1 MPMPAHFLAFL
12 GGSALIN
19 LVTTALSVAVGW
31 HIYEHSGNPMDL
43 AIVGLMQIIPTFLF
57 FFASGWIVDSF
68 SRKTLLI
75 VCAIAEAVVM
85 ACLAMVMMAETLTL
99 AFVFGLLF
107 CHGSIRAIYFPA
119 TQAIVPNLV
128 PDALLPRAIALG
140 STVSN
145 VAMTGGPVGAGVL
158 ISVLD
163 RQAYGVLFVLLVI
176 AALTYLLL
184 PRLARMQIAPRDWS
198 TIVGGITYVRTN
210 SIVLGAIGIDLFI
223 VMVGSVVTLLPVY
236 AQDILEISPDALG
249 LLRAMPAFGA
259 VVAGV
264 LLSSLPPMRSCGSR
278 LFLALMVFSASIILF
293 ALSTSFWLSVF
304 ALFVY
309 GAADMISVNIRM
321 TLVQTATPDH
331 LRGRVSAVNSI
342 FIASSNEMGDVRA
355 GGAAAFFGPVA
366 TAVAGGVMAFGVV
379 FAGYLLFPRLRNLD
393 RLADAAPTELQ
404 QGDDLSGRA

>member
-1 MPMPAHFLAFL
+1 MPASFLAFL

-31 HIYEHSGNPMDL
+31 HIYAHSGDPMDL

-75 VCAIAEAVVM
+75 VCGIAEAVVM
-85 ACLAMVMMAETLTL
+85 AGMTMVMLAETLDL
-99 AFVFGLLF
+99 VFVFGLLF

-128 PDALLPRAIALG
+128 SETQLPRAIALG

-145 VAMTGGPVGAGVL
+145 VAMTGGPVMAGVL
-158 ISVLD
+158 ISLLD
-163 RQAYGVLFVLLVI
+163 RQVYIVLFGLLV
-176 AALTYLLL
+176 AAVITYLLL
-184 PRLARMQIAPRDWS
+184 PRLARMQMAPRDWS

-210 SIVLGAIGIDLFI
+210 PIVLGAIGIDLFI

-236 AQDILEISPDALG
+236 ALDILEISPDALG
-249 LLRAMPAFGA
+249 MLRAMPALGA

-264 LLSSLPPMRSCGSR
+264 MLSSLPPMRRCGQR
-278 LFLALMVFSASIILF
+278 LFLALMVFSGSIILF
-293 ALSTSFWLSVF
+293 ALSTNFWISLF

-366 TAVAGGVMAFGVV
+366 TACAGGIMAFGVV
-379 FAGYLLFPRLRNLD
+379 FAGYMAFPRLRNLD
-393 RLADAAPTELQ
+393 RLSDAAPDESANRTP
-404 QGDDLSGRA
+404 

>member
-1 MPMPAHFLAFL
+1 MPTHFLAFL

-68 SRKTLLI
+68 SRKHLLI
-75 VCAIAEAVVM
+75 LCAISEALVM
-85 ACLAMVMMAETLTL
+85 GVLALVMLAGELNL

-128 PDALLPRAIALG
+128 PGAHLPRAIALG

-145 VAMTGGPVGAGVL
+145 VAMTGGPVMAGVL
-158 ISVLD
+158 ISLLD
-163 RQAYGVLFVLLVI
+163 RHVYGVLLGLLLAAVI
-176 AALTYLLL
+176 SYLLL
-184 PRLARMQIAPRDWS
+184 PRLARMQMAPRDWS
-198 TIVGGITYVRTN
+198 TIIGGITYVRTN

-249 LLRAMPAFGA
+249 FLRAMPAFGA

-264 LLSSLPPMRSCGSR
+264 VLSSLPPMRHCGQR
-278 LFLALMVFSASIILF
+278 LFLALAVFSGAIVLF
-293 ALSTSFWLSVF
+293 ALSTNFWLSMV

-355 GGAAAFFGPVA
+355 GSAAAFFGPVA
-366 TAVAGGVMAFGVV
+366 TACAGGLMALGVV
-379 FAGYLLFPRLRNLD
+379 FIGLLAFPRLRRLD
-393 RLADAAPTELQ
+393 RLADAAPSAASE
-404 QGDDLSGRA
+404 DNEGRI

>member
-1 MPMPAHFLAFL
+1 MPTHFLAFL

-68 SRKTLLI
+68 SRKHLLI
-75 VCAIAEAVVM
+75 LCAISEALVM
-85 ACLAMVMMAETLTL
+85 GGLALVMLAGELNL

-128 PDALLPRAIALG
+128 PEAHLPRAIALG

-145 VAMTGGPVGAGVL
+145 VAMTGGPVMAGVL
-158 ISVLD
+158 ISLLD
-163 RQAYGVLFVLLVI
+163 RHVYGVLLGLLLAAVI
-176 AALTYLLL
+176 TYLLL
-184 PRLARMQIAPRDWS
+184 PRLARIQMAPRDWS
-198 TIVGGITYVRTN
+198 TIIGGITYVRTN

-249 LLRAMPAFGA
+249 FLRAMPAFGA

-264 LLSSLPPMRSCGSR
+264 VLSSLPPMRHCGQR
-278 LFLALMVFSASIILF
+278 LFLALAVFSGAIVLF
-293 ALSTSFWLSVF
+293 ALSTNFWLSMVT
-304 ALFVY
+304 LFVY

-355 GGAAAFFGPVA
+355 GSAAAFFGPVA
-366 TAVAGGVMAFGVV
+366 TAFAGGLMALGVV
-379 FAGYLLFPRLRNLD
+379 FIGLLAFPRLRRLD
-393 RLADAAPTELQ
+393 RLADAAPSAASEANE
-404 QGDDLSGRA
+404 GKI

>member
-1 MPMPAHFLAFL
+1 MPTHFLAFL

-43 AIVGLMQIIPTFLF
+43 AVVGLMQIIPTFLF

-68 SRKTLLI
+68 SRKYLLI
-75 VCAIAEAVVM
+75 LCAIAEALVM
-85 ACLAMVMMAETLTL
+85 VGLALVMLAEELNL
-99 AFVFGLLF
+99 AFVFCLLF

-128 PDALLPRAIALG
+128 PEAQLSRAIALS

-145 VAMTGGPVGAGVL
+145 IAMTGGPVMAGVL
-158 ISVLD
+158 ISLLD
-163 RQAYGVLFVLLVI
+163 RHVYGVLFGLL
-176 AALTYLLL
+176 AAAVFIYLLL
-184 PRLARMQIAPRDWS
+184 PRLARMQMAPRDWS
-198 TIVGGITYVRTN
+198 TIIGGITYVRTN

-249 LLRAMPAFGA
+249 FLRAMPAFGA

-264 LLSSLPPMRSCGSR
+264 VLSSLPPMRHCGQR
-278 LFLALMVFSASIILF
+278 LFFALAVFSGAIVLF
-293 ALSTSFWLSVF
+293 ALSTNFWLSMA

-366 TAVAGGVMAFGVV
+366 TACAGGFMALGVV
-379 FAGYLLFPRLRNLD
+379 FIGFLAFPRLRRLD
-393 RLADAAPTELQ
+393 RLADAAPSAISEANE
-404 QGDDLSGRA
+404 GHI

>member
-1 MPMPAHFLAFL
+1 MPAHFLAFL

-68 SRKTLLI
+68 SRKHLLI
-75 VCAIAEAVVM
+75 LCAIAESLVM
-85 ACLAMVMMAETLTL
+85 AGLALVMLAGELNL

-128 PDALLPRAIALG
+128 PEAQLPRAIALG

-145 VAMTGGPVGAGVL
+145 VAMTGGPVMAGVL
-158 ISVLD
+158 ISLLD
-163 RQAYGVLFVLLVI
+163 RHVYGVLLGLLV
-176 AALTYLLL
+176 AAVITYLLL
-184 PRLARMQIAPRDWS
+184 PRLARMQMAPRDWS
-198 TIVGGITYVRTN
+198 TIIGGITYVRTN

-249 LLRAMPAFGA
+249 FLRAMPAFGA

-264 LLSSLPPMRSCGSR
+264 VLSSLPPMRHCGQR
-278 LFLALMVFSASIILF
+278 LFLALAVFSGAIVLF
-293 ALSTSFWLSVF
+293 ALSTNFWLSMV

-366 TAVAGGVMAFGVV
+366 TACAGGFMALGVV
-379 FAGYLLFPRLRNLD
+379 CIGFLAFPRLRRLD
-393 RLADAAPTELQ
+393 RLADAAPSAASAANE
-404 QGDDLSGRA
+404 GRT

>member
-1 MPMPAHFLAFL
+1 MPAHFLAFL

-68 SRKTLLI
+68 SRKHLLI
-75 VCAIAEAVVM
+75 LCATAEALVM
-85 ACLAMVMMAETLTL
+85 AGLSLVMLAGVLNL
-99 AFVFGLLF
+99 VFVFGLLF

-128 PDALLPRAIALG
+128 PETQLPRAIALG

-145 VAMTGGPVGAGVL
+145 VAMTGGPVMAGVL
-158 ISVLD
+158 ISLLD
-163 RQAYGVLFVLLVI
+163 RHVYGVLLGLLVASVI
-176 AALTYLLL
+176 TYLLL
-184 PRLARMQIAPRDWS
+184 PRLARMQMAPRDWS
-198 TIVGGITYVRTN
+198 TIIGGITYVRTN

-249 LLRAMPAFGA
+249 FLRAMPAFGA

-264 LLSSLPPMRSCGSR
+264 VLSSLPPMRHCGQR
-278 LFLALMVFSASIILF
+278 LFLALVVFSGAIVLF
-293 ALSTSFWLSVF
+293 ALSTNFWFSLA

-321 TLVQTATPDH
+321 TLVQTATPDY

-366 TAVAGGVMAFGVV
+366 TACAGGFMALGVV
-379 FAGYLLFPRLRNLD
+379 FIGFLAFPRLRRLD
-393 RLADAAPTELQ
+393 RLADAAPSANSEANK
-404 QGDDLSGRA
+404 GRI

>member
-1 MPMPAHFLAFL
+1 MPAHFFAFL

-19 LVTTALSVAVGW
+19 LATTALSVAVGW

-68 SRKTLLI
+68 SRKHLLI
-75 VCAIAEAVVM
+75 VCAIAEALVM
-85 ACLAMVMMAETLTL
+85 AGLALVMLAGELNL

-107 CHGSIRAIYFPA
+107 CHGSIRTIYFPA

-128 PDALLPRAIALG
+128 PEAQLPRAIALG

-145 VAMTGGPVGAGVL
+145 VAMTGGPVMAGVL
-158 ISVLD
+158 ISLLD
-163 RQAYGVLFVLLVI
+163 RHVYEVLLGLLVAAVI
-176 AALTYLLL
+176 TYLLL
-184 PRLARMQIAPRDWS
+184 PRLARMKMAPRDWS
-198 TIVGGITYVRTN
+198 TIIGGITYVRTN

-249 LLRAMPAFGA
+249 FLRAMPAFGA

-264 LLSSLPPMRSCGSR
+264 FLSSLPPMRHCGQR
-278 LFLALMVFSASIILF
+278 LFLALAVFSGAIVLF
-293 ALSTSFWLSVF
+293 ALSTNFWLSMA

-309 GAADMISVNIRM
+309 GATDMISVNICM

-366 TAVAGGVMAFGVV
+366 TACAGGFMALGVV
-379 FAGYLLFPRLRNLD
+379 CIGFLAFPRLRRLD
-393 RLADAAPTELQ
+393 RLADAAPSATSKANEGLT
-404 QGDDLSGRA
+404 

>member
-1 MPMPAHFLAFL
+1 MPAHFLAFL

-68 SRKTLLI
+68 SRKHLLI
-75 VCAIAEAVVM
+75 LCAIAEALVM
-85 ACLAMVMMAETLTL
+85 AGMAFVMLAGDLNL
-99 AFVFGLLF
+99 AFVFALLF

-128 PDALLPRAIALG
+128 PEAQLPRAIALG

-145 VAMTGGPVGAGVL
+145 VAMTGGPVMAGVL
-158 ISVLD
+158 ISLLD
-163 RQAYGVLFVLLVI
+163 RHVYGVLFALLV
-176 AALTYLLL
+176 AAVITYLLL
-184 PRLARMQIAPRDWS
+184 PRLARMQMAPHDWS
-198 TIVGGITYVRTN
+198 TIIGGITYVRTN

-249 LLRAMPAFGA
+249 FLRAMPAFGA

-264 LLSSLPPMRSCGSR
+264 VLSSLPPLRHCGQR
-278 LFLALMVFSASIILF
+278 LFLALAVFSGAIVLF
-293 ALSTSFWLSVF
+293 ALSTNFWLSMA

-366 TAVAGGVMAFGVV
+366 TACAGGVMALGVV
-379 FAGYLLFPRLRNLD
+379 CIGFLAFPRLRRLD
-393 RLADAAPTELQ
+393 RLADAAPSAVSEAK
-404 QGDDLSGRA
+404 DSRI

>member
-1 MPMPAHFLAFL
+1 MPASFLAFL

-31 HIYEHSGNPMDL
+31 HIYAHSGDPMDL

-85 ACLAMVMMAETLTL
+85 AGMTMVMLAETLDL
-99 AFVFGLLF
+99 VFVFGLLF

-128 PDALLPRAIALG
+128 SETQLPRAIALG

-145 VAMTGGPVGAGVL
+145 VAMTGGPVMAGVL
-158 ISVLD
+158 ISLLD
-163 RQAYGVLFVLLVI
+163 RQVYIVLFGLLV
-176 AALTYLLL
+176 AAVITYLLL
-184 PRLARMQIAPRDWS
+184 PRLARMEMAPRDSS

-210 SIVLGAIGIDLFI
+210 PIVLGAIGIDLFI

-236 AQDILEISPDALG
+236 ALDILEISPDALG
-249 LLRAMPAFGA
+249 MLRAMPALGA

-264 LLSSLPPMRSCGSR
+264 MLSSLPPMRRCGQR
-278 LFLALMVFSASIILF
+278 LFLALMVFSGSIILF
-293 ALSTSFWLSVF
+293 ALSTNFWISLF

-366 TAVAGGVMAFGVV
+366 TACAGGIMAFGVV
-379 FAGYLLFPRLRNLD
+379 FAGYMAFPRLRNLD
-393 RLADAAPTELQ
+393 RLSDAAPDESANRTP
-404 QGDDLSGRA
+404 

>member
-1 MPMPAHFLAFL
+1 MPTHFLAFL

-68 SRKTLLI
+68 SRKHLLI
-75 VCAIAEAVVM
+75 LCAISEALVM
-85 ACLAMVMMAETLTL
+85 AGLALVMLAGELNL

-128 PDALLPRAIALG
+128 SEAHLPRAIALG
-140 STVSN
+140 STVNN
-145 VAMTGGPVGAGVL
+145 VAMTGGPVMAGVL
-158 ISVLD
+158 ISLLD
-163 RQAYGVLFVLLVI
+163 RHVYGVLFGLLV
-176 AALTYLLL
+176 AAVITYLLL
-184 PRLARMQIAPRDWS
+184 PRLARMQMAPRDWS

-249 LLRAMPAFGA
+249 FLRAMPAFGA

-264 LLSSLPPMRSCGSR
+264 VLSSLPPMRHCGQR
-278 LFLALMVFSASIILF
+278 LFLALAVFSGAIVLF
-293 ALSTSFWLSVF
+293 ALSKNFWLSMV

-366 TAVAGGVMAFGVV
+366 TACAGGFMALGVV
-379 FAGYLLFPRLRNLD
+379 CIGFLAFPRLRRLD
-393 RLADAAPTELQ
+393 RLADAAPSAASEAN
-404 QGDDLSGRA
+404 GGHK

>member
-1 MPMPAHFLAFL
+1 MPAHFLAFL

-31 HIYEHSGNPMDL
+31 HIYEHSGDPMDL

-68 SRKTLLI
+68 SRKHLLI
-75 VCAIAEAVVM
+75 LCAIAESLVM
-85 ACLAMVMMAETLTL
+85 AGLALVMLAGELNL

-128 PDALLPRAIALG
+128 PEAQLPRAIALG

-145 VAMTGGPVGAGVL
+145 VAMTGGPVMAGVL
-158 ISVLD
+158 ISLLD
-163 RQAYGVLFVLLVI
+163 RHVYGVLLGLLV
-176 AALTYLLL
+176 AAVITYLLL
-184 PRLARMQIAPRDWS
+184 PRLARMKMAPRDWS
-198 TIVGGITYVRTN
+198 TIIGGITYVRTN

-223 VMVGSVVTLLPVY
+223 VMVGSIVTLLPVY

-249 LLRAMPAFGA
+249 FLRAMPAFGA

-264 LLSSLPPMRSCGSR
+264 VLSSLPPMRHCGQR
-278 LFLALMVFSASIILF
+278 LFLALAVFSGAIVLF
-293 ALSTSFWLSVF
+293 ALSTNFWLSMV

-366 TAVAGGVMAFGVV
+366 TACAGGFMALGVV
-379 FAGYLLFPRLRNLD
+379 CIGFLAFPRLRHLD
-393 RLADAAPTELQ
+393 RLADAAPSAASEANE
-404 QGDDLSGRA
+404 GRI

>member
-1 MPMPAHFLAFL
+1 MPASFLAFL

-31 HIYEHSGNPMDL
+31 HIYAHSGDPMDL

-85 ACLAMVMMAETLTL
+85 AGMTMVMLAETLDL
-99 AFVFGLLF
+99 VFVFGLLF

-128 PDALLPRAIALG
+128 SETQLPRAIALG

-145 VAMTGGPVGAGVL
+145 VAMTGGPVMAGVL
-158 ISVLD
+158 ISLLD
-163 RQAYGVLFVLLVI
+163 RQVYGVLFGLLVTAVI
-176 AALTYLLL
+176 TYLLL
-184 PRLARMQIAPRDWS
+184 PRLARMQMAPRDWS

-210 SIVLGAIGIDLFI
+210 PIVLGAIGIDLFI

-236 AQDILEISPDALG
+236 ALDILEISPDALG
-249 LLRAMPAFGA
+249 MLRAMPALGA

-264 LLSSLPPMRSCGSR
+264 MLSSLPPMRRCGQR
-278 LFLALMVFSASIILF
+278 LFLALMVFSGSIILF
-293 ALSTSFWLSVF
+293 ALSTNFWISLF

-331 LRGRVSAVNSI
+331 FRGRVSAVNSI
-342 FIASSNEMGDVRA
+342 FSASANEMGDVRA

-366 TAVAGGVMAFGVV
+366 TACAGGIMAFGVV
-379 FAGYLLFPRLRNLD
+379 FAGYMAFPRLRNLD
-393 RLADAAPTELQ
+393 RLADAAPDESASRTP
-404 QGDDLSGRA
+404 

>member
-1 MPMPAHFLAFL
+1 MPTHFLAFL

-68 SRKTLLI
+68 SRKHLLI
-75 VCAIAEAVVM
+75 LCAISEALVM
-85 ACLAMVMMAETLTL
+85 AGLALVMLAGELNL

-128 PDALLPRAIALG
+128 SEAQLPRAIALG
-140 STVSN
+140 STVGN
-145 VAMTGGPVGAGVL
+145 VAMTGGPVMAGVL
-158 ISVLD
+158 ISLLD
-163 RQAYGVLFVLLVI
+163 RHVYGVLFGLLV
-176 AALTYLLL
+176 AAVITYLLL
-184 PRLARMQIAPRDWS
+184 PRLARMQMAPRDWS
-198 TIVGGITYVRTN
+198 TIIGGITYVRTN

-249 LLRAMPAFGA
+249 FLRAMPAFGA

-264 LLSSLPPMRSCGSR
+264 VLSSLPPMRHCGQR
-278 LFLALMVFSASIILF
+278 LFLALAVFSGAIVLF
-293 ALSTSFWLSVF
+293 ALSTNFWLSMA

-366 TAVAGGVMAFGVV
+366 TACAGGFMALGVV
-379 FAGYLLFPRLRNLD
+379 CIGFLAFPRLRRLD
-393 RLADAAPTELQ
+393 RLADAAPSAASEANEA
-404 QGDDLSGRA
+404 RI

>member
-1 MPMPAHFLAFL
+1 MPAHFLAFL

-68 SRKTLLI
+68 SRKNLLI
-75 VCAIAEAVVM
+75 LCAIAEALVM
-85 ACLAMVMMAETLTL
+85 AALALVMLAGELNL

-128 PDALLPRAIALG
+128 PE
-140 STVSN
+140 ST
-145 VAMTGGPVGAGVL
+145 
-158 ISVLD
+158 
-163 RQAYGVLFVLLVI
+163 I
-176 AALTYLLL
+176 AAGHCAWFDCRQCRHDWRTGYGWRSDLASRPACLWCCLIAGGSGRHLFFCYRGWHGCRWRRATGRLLL
-184 PRLARMQIAPRDWS
+184 AGSPMCGPIQLCWAQLALICSLSWLAALSHYCRSMRRTFSRSVPMRLAFCAPCRHLARWW
-198 TIVGGITYVRTN
+198 VG
-210 SIVLGAIGIDLFI
+210 
-223 VMVGSVVTLLPVY
+223 VV
-236 AQDILEISPDALG
+236 
-249 LLRAMPAFGA
+249 
-259 VVAGV
+259 
-264 LLSSLPPMRSCGSR
+264 LSSLPPMRHCGQR
-278 LFLALMVFSASIILF
+278 LFLALAVFSGAIVLF
-293 ALSTSFWLSVF
+293 ALSTNFWLSMV

-366 TAVAGGVMAFGVV
+366 TACAGGFMALGVV
-379 FAGYLLFPRLRNLD
+379 FIGFLAFPRLRRLD
-393 RLADAAPTELQ
+393 RLADAAPSAASEANE
-404 QGDDLSGRA
+404 GRYKSS

>member
-1 MPMPAHFLAFL
+1 MPTHFLAFL

-68 SRKTLLI
+68 SRKHLLI
-75 VCAIAEAVVM
+75 LCAIAEALVM
-85 ACLAMVMMAETLTL
+85 AGLALVMLAGELNL

-128 PDALLPRAIALG
+128 SEAQLPRAIALG

-145 VAMTGGPVGAGVL
+145 VAMTGGPVMAGVL
-158 ISVLD
+158 ISLLD
-163 RQAYGVLFVLLVI
+163 RHVYGVLFGLLV
-176 AALTYLLL
+176 AAVITYLLL
-184 PRLARMQIAPRDWS
+184 PRLARMQMAPRDWS
-198 TIVGGITYVRTN
+198 TIIGGINYVRTN

-249 LLRAMPAFGA
+249 FLRAMPAFGA

-264 LLSSLPPMRSCGSR
+264 VLSSLPPMRHCGQR
-278 LFLALMVFSASIILF
+278 LFLALAVFSGAIVLF
-293 ALSTSFWLSVF
+293 ALSTNFWLSMA

-366 TAVAGGVMAFGVV
+366 TACAGGFMALGVV
-379 FAGYLLFPRLRNLD
+379 CIGFLAFPRLRRLD
-393 RLADAAPTELQ
+393 RLADAAPSAASKADE
-404 QGDDLSGRA
+404 GRI

>member
-1 MPMPAHFLAFL
+1 MPAHFLAFL

-68 SRKTLLI
+68 SRKHLLI
-75 VCAIAEAVVM
+75 LCATAEALVM
-85 ACLAMVMMAETLTL
+85 AGLSLVMLAGVLDL

-128 PDALLPRAIALG
+128 PETQLPRAIALG

-145 VAMTGGPVGAGVL
+145 VAMTGGPVMAGVL
-158 ISVLD
+158 ISLLD
-163 RQAYGVLFVLLVI
+163 RHVYGVLLGLLVASVI
-176 AALTYLLL
+176 TYLLL
-184 PRLARMQIAPRDWS
+184 PRLARMQMAPRDWS
-198 TIVGGITYVRTN
+198 TIIGGITYVRTN

-249 LLRAMPAFGA
+249 FLRAMPAFGA

-264 LLSSLPPMRSCGSR
+264 VLSSLPPMRHCGQR
-278 LFLALMVFSASIILF
+278 LFLALAVFSGAIVLF
-293 ALSTSFWLSVF
+293 ALSTNFWLSLA

-321 TLVQTATPDH
+321 TLVQTATPDY

-366 TAVAGGVMAFGVV
+366 TACAGGFMALGVV
-379 FAGYLLFPRLRNLD
+379 FIGFLAFPRLRRLD
-393 RLADAAPTELQ
+393 RLADAAPSANSE
-404 QGDDLSGRA
+404 SNKGRI

>member
-1 MPMPAHFLAFL
+1 MPAHFLAFL

-68 SRKTLLI
+68 SRKHLLI
-75 VCAIAEAVVM
+75 LCAIAEALVM
-85 ACLAMVMMAETLTL
+85 AALALVMLDGELNL
-99 AFVFGLLF
+99 VFVFGLLF

-128 PDALLPRAIALG
+128 PEAQLPRAIALG
-140 STVSN
+140 STVGN
-145 VAMTGGPVGAGVL
+145 VAMTGGPVMAGVL
-158 ISVLD
+158 ISLLD
-163 RQAYGVLFVLLVI
+163 RHVYGVLFGLLV
-176 AALTYLLL
+176 AAVVTYFLL
-184 PRLARMQIAPRDWS
+184 PRLARMQMAPRDWS
-198 TIVGGITYVRTN
+198 TIIGGITYVRTN

-249 LLRAMPAFGA
+249 FLRAMPAFGA

-264 LLSSLPPMRSCGSR
+264 VLSSLPPMRHCGQR
-278 LFLALMVFSASIILF
+278 LFLALAVFSGAIVLF
-293 ALSTSFWLSVF
+293 ALSTNFWLSMV

-321 TLVQTATPDH
+321 TLVQTATPNH

-366 TAVAGGVMAFGVV
+366 TACAGGFMALGVV
-379 FAGYLLFPRLRNLD
+379 CIGFLAFPQLRRLD
-393 RLADAAPTELQ
+393 RLADAAPSAASE
-404 QGDDLSGRA
+404 DNEGRI

>member
-1 MPMPAHFLAFL
+1 MPTHFLAFL

-68 SRKTLLI
+68 SRKHLLI
-75 VCAIAEAVVM
+75 LCAIAEALVM
-85 ACLAMVMMAETLTL
+85 AGLALVMLAGELNL

-128 PDALLPRAIALG
+128 SEAQLPRAIALG
-140 STVSN
+140 STVGN
-145 VAMTGGPVGAGVL
+145 VAMTGGPVMAGVL
-158 ISVLD
+158 ISLLD
-163 RQAYGVLFVLLVI
+163 RHVYGVLFGLLV
-176 AALTYLLL
+176 AAVITYLLL
-184 PRLARMQIAPRDWS
+184 PRLARMQMAPRDWS
-198 TIVGGITYVRTN
+198 TIIGGINYVRTN

-249 LLRAMPAFGA
+249 FLRAMPAFGA

-264 LLSSLPPMRSCGSR
+264 VLSSLPPMRHCGQR
-278 LFLALMVFSASIILF
+278 LFLALAVFSGAIVLF
-293 ALSTSFWLSVF
+293 ALSTNFWLSMA

-366 TAVAGGVMAFGVV
+366 TACAGGFMALGVV
-379 FAGYLLFPRLRNLD
+379 CIGFLAFPRLRRLD
-393 RLADAAPTELQ
+393 RLADAAPSAASKADE
-404 QGDDLSGRA
+404 GRI

>member
-1 MPMPAHFLAFL
+1 MPEYFFAFL

-75 VCAIAEAVVM
+75 VCAIAEALVM
-85 ACLAMVMMAETLTL
+85 AGLAMVMMAETLNL
-99 AFVFGLLF
+99 GFVFGLLF

-128 PDALLPRAIALG
+128 PEALLPRAIALG

-163 RQAYGVLFVLLVI
+163 RQAYAVLFVLLVT

-198 TIVGGITYVRTN
+198 TIVGGIT
-210 SIVLGAIGIDLFI
+210 
-223 VMVGSVVTLLPVY
+223 
-236 AQDILEISPDALG
+236 
-249 LLRAMPAFGA
+249 
-259 VVAGV
+259 
-264 LLSSLPPMRSCGSR
+264 LSL
-278 LFLALMVFSASIILF
+278 IHI
-293 ALSTSFWLSVF
+293 
-304 ALFVY
+304 
-309 GAADMISVNIRM
+309 
-321 TLVQTATPDH
+321 
-331 LRGRVSAVNSI
+331 
-342 FIASSNEMGDVRA
+342 
-355 GGAAAFFGPVA
+355 
-366 TAVAGGVMAFGVV
+366 
-379 FAGYLLFPRLRNLD
+379 
-393 RLADAAPTELQ
+393 
-404 QGDDLSGRA
+404 

>member
-1 MPMPAHFLAFL
+1 MPAHFLAFL

-31 HIYEHSGNPMDL
+31 HIYEHSGDPMDL

-68 SRKTLLI
+68 SRKHLLI
-75 VCAIAEAVVM
+75 LCAIAEALVM
-85 ACLAMVMMAETLTL
+85 AGLVLVMVAGELNL

-128 PDALLPRAIALG
+128 SEARLPRAIALG

-145 VAMTGGPVGAGVL
+145 VAMTGGPVMAGVL
-158 ISVLD
+158 ISLLD
-163 RQAYGVLFVLLVI
+163 RHVYVVLLGLLVAAVI
-176 AALTYLLL
+176 TYLLL
-184 PRLARMQIAPRDWS
+184 PRLARMQMAPRDWS
-198 TIVGGITYVRTN
+198 TIIGGITYVRTN

-249 LLRAMPAFGA
+249 FLRAMPAFGA

-264 LLSSLPPMRSCGSR
+264 VLSSLPPMRHCGQR
-278 LFLALMVFSASIILF
+278 LFLALAVFSGAIVLF
-293 ALSTSFWLSVF
+293 ALSTNFWLSMA

-309 GAADMISVNIRM
+309 GATDMISVNIRM

-366 TAVAGGVMAFGVV
+366 AACAGGFMALGVV
-379 FAGYLLFPRLRNLD
+379 CIGFLAFPRLRRLD
-393 RLADAAPTELQ
+393 RLADAAPSVASE
-404 QGDDLSGRA
+404 AN

>member
-1 MPMPAHFLAFL
+1 MPTHFLAFL

-68 SRKTLLI
+68 SRKHLLI
-75 VCAIAEAVVM
+75 LCAIAEALVM
-85 ACLAMVMMAETLTL
+85 AGLALVMLAGELNL

-128 PDALLPRAIALG
+128 SEAQLPRAIALG
-140 STVSN
+140 STVGN
-145 VAMTGGPVGAGVL
+145 IAMTGGPVMAGVL
-158 ISVLD
+158 ISLLD
-163 RQAYGVLFVLLVI
+163 RHVYGVLFGLLV
-176 AALTYLLL
+176 AAVITYLLL
-184 PRLARMQIAPRDWS
+184 PRLAQMQMAPRDWS
-198 TIVGGITYVRTN
+198 TIIGGITYVRTN

-249 LLRAMPAFGA
+249 FLRAMPAFGA

-264 LLSSLPPMRSCGSR
+264 VLSSLPPMRHCGQR
-278 LFLALMVFSASIILF
+278 LFLALAVFSGAIVLF
-293 ALSTSFWLSVF
+293 ALSTNFWLSMA

-366 TAVAGGVMAFGVV
+366 TACAGGLMALGVV
-379 FAGYLLFPRLRNLD
+379 CIGFLAFPRLRRLD
-393 RLADAAPTELQ
+393 RLADAAPSDASKVDE
-404 QGDDLSGRA
+404 GRI

>member
-1 MPMPAHFLAFL
+1 MPAHFFAFL

-68 SRKTLLI
+68 SRKHLLI
-75 VCAIAEAVVM
+75 LCAIAEALVM
-85 ACLAMVMMAETLTL
+85 AGLALVMLAGELNL

-128 PDALLPRAIALG
+128 SEAQLPRAIALG
-140 STVSN
+140 STVGN
-145 VAMTGGPVGAGVL
+145 IAMTGGPVMAGVL
-158 ISVLD
+158 ISLLD
-163 RQAYGVLFVLLVI
+163 RHVYGVLFGLLV
-176 AALTYLLL
+176 AAVITYLLL
-184 PRLARMQIAPRDWS
+184 PRLTRMQMAPRDWS
-198 TIVGGITYVRTN
+198 TIIGGITYVRTN

-249 LLRAMPAFGA
+249 FLRAMPAFGA

-264 LLSSLPPMRSCGSR
+264 VLSSLPPMRHCGQR
-278 LFLALMVFSASIILF
+278 LFLALAVFSGAIVLF
-293 ALSTSFWLSVF
+293 ALSTNFWLSMA

-366 TAVAGGVMAFGVV
+366 TACAGGLMALGVV
-379 FAGYLLFPRLRNLD
+379 CIGFLAFPRLRRLD
-393 RLADAAPTELQ
+393 RLADAAPSAASKADE
-404 QGDDLSGRA
+404 GRI

>member
-1 MPMPAHFLAFL
+1 MPASFLAFL

-31 HIYEHSGNPMDL
+31 HIYAHSGDPMDL

-85 ACLAMVMMAETLTL
+85 AGMTMVMLAETLDL
-99 AFVFGLLF
+99 VFVFGLLF
-107 CHGSIRAIYFPA
+107 CHGSVRAIYFPA

-128 PDALLPRAIALG
+128 SETQLPRAIALG

-145 VAMTGGPVGAGVL
+145 VAMTGGPVMAGVL
-158 ISVLD
+158 ISLLD
-163 RQAYGVLFVLLVI
+163 RQVYIVLFGLLV
-176 AALTYLLL
+176 AAVITYLLL
-184 PRLARMQIAPRDWS
+184 PRLARMQMAPRDWS

-210 SIVLGAIGIDLFI
+210 PIVLGAIGIDLFI

-236 AQDILEISPDALG
+236 ALDILEISPDALG
-249 LLRAMPAFGA
+249 MLRAMPALGA

-264 LLSSLPPMRSCGSR
+264 MLSSLPPMRRCGQR
-278 LFLALMVFSASIILF
+278 LFLALMVFSGSIILF
-293 ALSTSFWLSVF
+293 ALSTNFWISLF

-366 TAVAGGVMAFGVV
+366 TACAGGLMAFGVV
-379 FAGYLLFPRLRNLD
+379 FAGYMAFPRLRNLD
-393 RLADAAPTELQ
+393 RLSDAAPDESTN
-404 QGDDLSGRA
+404 RTP

>member
-1 MPMPAHFLAFL
+1 MPAHFLAFL

-31 HIYEHSGNPMDL
+31 HIYEHSGDPMDL

-68 SRKTLLI
+68 SRKHLLI
-75 VCAIAEAVVM
+75 LCAIAEALVM
-85 ACLAMVMMAETLTL
+85 AGLVLVMVAVELNL

-128 PDALLPRAIALG
+128 PEARLPRAIALG

-145 VAMTGGPVGAGVL
+145 VAMTGGPVMAGVL
-158 ISVLD
+158 ISLLD
-163 RQAYGVLFVLLVI
+163 RHVYVVLLGLLV
-176 AALTYLLL
+176 AAAITYLLL
-184 PRLARMQIAPRDWS
+184 PRLARMQMAPRDWS
-198 TIVGGITYVRTN
+198 TIIGGITYVRTN

-249 LLRAMPAFGA
+249 FLRAMPAFGA

-264 LLSSLPPMRSCGSR
+264 VLSSLPPMRHCGQR
-278 LFLALMVFSASIILF
+278 LFLALAVFSGAIVLF
-293 ALSTSFWLSVF
+293 ALSTNFWLSMA

-309 GAADMISVNIRM
+309 GATDMISVNIRM

-366 TAVAGGVMAFGVV
+366 AACAGGFMALGVV
-379 FAGYLLFPRLRNLD
+379 CIGFLAFPRLRRLD
-393 RLADAAPTELQ
+393 RLADAAPSVASE
-404 QGDDLSGRA
+404 AN

>member
-1 MPMPAHFLAFL
+1 MPTHFLAFL

-68 SRKTLLI
+68 SRKHLLI
-75 VCAIAEAVVM
+75 LCAISEALVM
-85 ACLAMVMMAETLTL
+85 AGLALVMLAGELNL

-128 PDALLPRAIALG
+128 SEAQLPRAIALG
-140 STVSN
+140 STVGN
-145 VAMTGGPVGAGVL
+145 VAMTGGPVMAGVL
-158 ISVLD
+158 ISLLD
-163 RQAYGVLFVLLVI
+163 RHVYGVLFGLLV
-176 AALTYLLL
+176 AAVITYLLL
-184 PRLARMQIAPRDWS
+184 PRLARMQMAPRDWS
-198 TIVGGITYVRTN
+198 TIIGGITYVRTN

-249 LLRAMPAFGA
+249 FLRAMPAFGA

-264 LLSSLPPMRSCGSR
+264 VLSSLPPMRHCGQR
-278 LFLALMVFSASIILF
+278 LFLALAVFSGAIVLF
-293 ALSTSFWLSVF
+293 ALSTNFWLSMA

-366 TAVAGGVMAFGVV
+366 AACAGGFMALGVV
-379 FAGYLLFPRLRNLD
+379 CIGFLAFPRLRRLD
-393 RLADAAPTELQ
+393 RLADAAPSAASEA
-404 QGDDLSGRA
+404 DEGRI

>member
-1 MPMPAHFLAFL
+1 MPASFLAFL

-31 HIYEHSGNPMDL
+31 HIYAHSGDPMDL

-85 ACLAMVMMAETLTL
+85 AGMTMVMLAETLDL
-99 AFVFGLLF
+99 VFVFGLLF
-107 CHGSIRAIYFPA
+107 CHGSVRAIYFPA

-128 PDALLPRAIALG
+128 SETQLPRAIALG

-145 VAMTGGPVGAGVL
+145 VAMTGGPVMAGVL
-158 ISVLD
+158 ISLLD
-163 RQAYGVLFVLLVI
+163 RQVYIVLFGLLV
-176 AALTYLLL
+176 AAVITYLLL
-184 PRLARMQIAPRDWS
+184 PRLARMQMAPRDWS

-210 SIVLGAIGIDLFI
+210 PIVLGAIGIDLFI

-236 AQDILEISPDALG
+236 ALDILEISPDALG
-249 LLRAMPAFGA
+249 MLRAMPALGA

-264 LLSSLPPMRSCGSR
+264 MLSSLPPMRRCGQR
-278 LFLALMVFSASIILF
+278 LFLALMVFSGSIILF
-293 ALSTSFWLSVF
+293 ALSTNFWISLF

-366 TAVAGGVMAFGVV
+366 TACAGGIMAFGVV
-379 FAGYLLFPRLRNLD
+379 FAGYMAFPRLRNLD
-393 RLADAAPTELQ
+393 RLSDAAPDESANRTP
-404 QGDDLSGRA
+404 

>member
-1 MPMPAHFLAFL
+1 MPAHFLAFL

-68 SRKTLLI
+68 SRKHLLI
-75 VCAIAEAVVM
+75 LCATAEALVM
-85 ACLAMVMMAETLTL
+85 AGLSLVMLAGVLNL

-128 PDALLPRAIALG
+128 PETQLPRAIALG

-145 VAMTGGPVGAGVL
+145 VAMTGGPVMAGVL
-158 ISVLD
+158 ISLLD
-163 RQAYGVLFVLLVI
+163 RHVYGVLLGLLVASVI
-176 AALTYLLL
+176 TYLLL
-184 PRLARMQIAPRDWS
+184 PRLARMQMAPRDWS
-198 TIVGGITYVRTN
+198 TIIGGITYVRTN

-249 LLRAMPAFGA
+249 FLRAMPAFGA

-264 LLSSLPPMRSCGSR
+264 VLSSLPPMRHCGQR
-278 LFLALMVFSASIILF
+278 LFLALAVFSGAIVLF
-293 ALSTSFWLSVF
+293 ALSTNFWLSLA

-321 TLVQTATPDH
+321 TLVQTATPDY

-366 TAVAGGVMAFGVV
+366 TACAGGFMALGVV
-379 FAGYLLFPRLRNLD
+379 FIGFLAFPRLRRLD
-393 RLADAAPTELQ
+393 RLADAAPSANSEANK
-404 QGDDLSGRA
+404 GRI

>member
-1 MPMPAHFLAFL
+1 MPAHFFAFL

-19 LVTTALSVAVGW
+19 LATTALSVAVGW

-68 SRKTLLI
+68 SRKHLLI
-75 VCAIAEAVVM
+75 VCAIAEALVM
-85 ACLAMVMMAETLTL
+85 AGLALVMLAGELNL

-107 CHGSIRAIYFPA
+107 CHGSIRTIYFPA

-128 PDALLPRAIALG
+128 PEAQLPRAIALG

-145 VAMTGGPVGAGVL
+145 VAMTGGPVMAGVL
-158 ISVLD
+158 ISLLERHV
-163 RQAYGVLFVLLVI
+163 YEVLLGLLVAAVI
-176 AALTYLLL
+176 TYLLL
-184 PRLARMQIAPRDWS
+184 PRLARMKMAPRDWS
-198 TIVGGITYVRTN
+198 TIIGGITYVRTN

-249 LLRAMPAFGA
+249 FLRAMPAFGA

-264 LLSSLPPMRSCGSR
+264 FLSSLPPMRHCGQR
-278 LFLALMVFSASIILF
+278 LFLALAVFSGAIVLF
-293 ALSTSFWLSVF
+293 ALSTNFWLSMA

-309 GAADMISVNIRM
+309 GATDMISVNICM

-366 TAVAGGVMAFGVV
+366 TACAGGFMALGVV
-379 FAGYLLFPRLRNLD
+379 CIGFLAFPRLRRLD
-393 RLADAAPTELQ
+393 RLADAAPSATSKANEGLT
-404 QGDDLSGRA
+404 

>member
-1 MPMPAHFLAFL
+1 MPAHFLAFL

-31 HIYEHSGNPMDL
+31 HIYEHSGDPMDL

-68 SRKTLLI
+68 SRKHLLI
-75 VCAIAEAVVM
+75 LCAIAEAFVM
-85 ACLAMVMMAETLTL
+85 AGLALVML
-99 AFVFGLLF
+99 AGELNLAIVFGLLF

-128 PDALLPRAIALG
+128 PEAQLPRAIALG

-145 VAMTGGPVGAGVL
+145 VAMTGGPVMAGVL
-158 ISVLD
+158 ISLLD
-163 RQAYGVLFVLLVI
+163 RHVYVVLLGLLVAAVI
-176 AALTYLLL
+176 TYLLL
-184 PRLARMQIAPRDWS
+184 PRLARMQMAPRDWS
-198 TIVGGITYVRTN
+198 TIIGGITYVRTN

-249 LLRAMPAFGA
+249 FLRAMPAFGA

-264 LLSSLPPMRSCGSR
+264 VLSSLPPMRHCGQR
-278 LFLALMVFSASIILF
+278 LFLALAVFSGAIVLF
-293 ALSTSFWLSVF
+293 ALSTNFWLSMA

-309 GAADMISVNIRM
+309 GATDMISVNIRM

-366 TAVAGGVMAFGVV
+366 ATCAGGFMALGVV
-379 FAGYLLFPRLRNLD
+379 CIGFLAFPRLRRLD
-393 RLADAAPTELQ
+393 RLADAAPSVASE
-404 QGDDLSGRA
+404 AN

>member
-1 MPMPAHFLAFL
+1 MPTHFLAFL

-43 AIVGLMQIIPTFLF
+43 AVVGLMQIIPTFLF

-68 SRKTLLI
+68 SRKYLLI
-75 VCAIAEAVVM
+75 LCAIAEALVM
-85 ACLAMVMMAETLTL
+85 AGLALVMLAEELNL
-99 AFVFGLLF
+99 AFVFCLLF

-128 PDALLPRAIALG
+128 PEAQLSRAIALS

-145 VAMTGGPVGAGVL
+145 IAMTGGPVMAGVL
-158 ISVLD
+158 ISLLD
-163 RQAYGVLFVLLVI
+163 RHVYEVLFGLL
-176 AALTYLLL
+176 AAAVFIYLLL
-184 PRLARMQIAPRDWS
+184 PRLARMQMAPRDWS
-198 TIVGGITYVRTN
+198 TIIGGITYVRTN

-249 LLRAMPAFGA
+249 FLRAMPAFGA

-264 LLSSLPPMRSCGSR
+264 VLSSLPPMWHCGQR
-278 LFLALMVFSASIILF
+278 LFLALAIFSGAIVLF
-293 ALSTSFWLSVF
+293 ALSTNFWLSMA

-366 TAVAGGVMAFGVV
+366 TACAGGFMALGVV
-379 FAGYLLFPRLRNLD
+379 FIGFLAFPRLRRLD
-393 RLADAAPTELQ
+393 RLADAAPSATSEANE
-404 QGDDLSGRA
+404 GHI